1 MPEVFRTPSA
11 ESDLLEIWLY
21 LSSDSQSAANRL
33 LEAIA
38 RTCHTLAEYPNMG
51 RSRLELSHA
60 LRSFPVGNY
69 TIFYRPVGNG
79 IEVIRVLSQA
89 RDIDHTYF

>member
-1 MPEVFRTPSA
+1 MPEVFRTPGA
-11 ESDLLEIWLY
+11 ESDLLGIWLY
-21 LSSDSQSAANRL
+21 VSSDSQSAADRL
-33 LEAIA
+33 LEAIG

-51 RSRLELSHA
+51 RSRPKLSRD

-69 TIFYRPVGNG
+69 TIFYRPVENG

-89 RDIDHTYF
+89 RDIDPTYF

>member
-1 MPEVFRTPSA
+1 MPEAFRTPSA

-21 LSSDSQSAANRL
+21 ISSASQSAANRL
-33 LEAIA
+33 LEAIDL
-38 RTCHTLAEYPNMG
+38 TCHTIAEYPNMG

-69 TIFYRPVGNG
+69 VIFYRPIENG

-89 RDIDHTYF
+89 RDIDPTYF